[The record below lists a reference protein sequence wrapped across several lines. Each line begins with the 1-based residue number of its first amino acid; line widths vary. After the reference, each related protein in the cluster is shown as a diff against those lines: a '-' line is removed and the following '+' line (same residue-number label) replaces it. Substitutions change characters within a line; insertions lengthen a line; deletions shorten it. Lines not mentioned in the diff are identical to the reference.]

1 MIKKTTMYK
10 QGADWIV
17 SSWSDQYQA
26 YVLSHG
32 MSYAA
37 ARAACGRDNARP
49 GRGVVCVDVSVR
61 NRLK

>member
-17 SSWSDQYQA
+17 SSWDDQYQA

-49 GRGVVCVDVSVR
+49 GPRSQ
-61 NRLK
+61 LK